1 MYKYS
6 LFILFLWVV
15 PKALAQSSKESAT
28 NEYIGFYQ
36 KFLSNQKNSRCAMY
50 PSCSSYGK
58 MVFQEKPFMEAITLL
73 TDRIMR
79 CSHER
84 NLYDITYEYG
94 YRSAV
99 DYPYYKDVPNCIIHN
114 KYTLPHTDNLR
125 VNRNSDNVLPFIN
138 HLINKE
144 EYQSALIEIERTF
157 FFNTYHMDSI
167 IYANKL
173 LCYRGLNDF
182 EKGIFEYEVEY
193 PAHIKNV
200 DAVNMQAALLYYLTS
215 NNQSALNLLDKILIG
230 KINTDIQKKAYILK
244 AIINLKENKYQT
256 AETMFRE
263 CPFGNID
270 KNLNERN
277 LNILENIKN
286 QKRKSPSLARFLSII
301 PGGGYLYT
309 NHKGSAL
316 TAFVINSL
324 LGYATY
330 TSIKS
335 KNYGA
340 AGICG
345 FLGLS
350 FYIGNINGAGRSA
363 TRYNERKF
371 NMYIRNLES
380 NNHIFIN

>member
-15 PKALAQSSKESAT
+15 PKAMAQSNKESAT
-28 NEYIGFYQ
+28 DEYISFYQ

-50 PSCSSYGK
+50 PSCSSYGR
-58 MVFQEKPFMEAITLL
+58 MVFQEKTFMEAIILL

-84 NLYDITYEYG
+84 NLYDVTFEYG
-94 YRSAV
+94 YRSSI
-99 DYPYYKDVPNCIIHN
+99 DFPYYQKVPYHIIHN
-114 KYTLPHTDNLR
+114 GYVRPHADCLKTNKD
-125 VNRNSDNVLPFIN
+125 SDNTLPFIN
-138 HLINKE
+138 YLINKE
-144 EYQSALIEIERTF
+144 EYQSALLEIERILF
-157 FFNTYHMDSI
+157 SHKQDSDSI
-167 IYANKL
+167 LYANKL
-173 LCYRGLNDF
+173 LCYRGLGNF
-182 EKGIFEYEVEY
+182 EEGIFEYEVKY
-193 PAHIKNV
+193 PESVKKL
-200 DAVNMQAALLYYLTS
+200 DAVNMQVALLYYLTS
-215 NNQSALNLLDKILIG
+215 NHQSTLNVLDEILDKEI
-230 KINTDIQKKAYILK
+230 KTDIQTKAHLLK
-244 AIINLKENKYQT
+244 GIIYLKENQFQT
-256 AETMFRE
+256 AESIFCE
-263 CPFGNID
+263 LQPFNINKD
-270 KNLNERN
+270 N
-277 LNILENIKN
+277 LNIIK
-286 QKRKSPSLARFLSII
+286 KIKERKKKSPSFARALSII

-350 FYIGNINGAGRSA
+350 FYIGNINGSGRSA
-363 TRYNERKF
+363 ERYNERKF
-371 NMYIRNLES
+371 NTYIKQLES